1 MLEKI
6 FTFSFV
12 TLLSRILGLARD
24 TLIAYTLGAQGLS
37 DVFLAA
43 FRLPALFRTYFS
55 EGVLSMSFV
64 PIYSRKLQDPQEAQ
78 RFANQA
84 FTGLLVFLM
93 LLCLLLFVFTPKFLS
108 IFAPGFLTS
117 TYKFG
122 LTVELVRMMLPYMLF
137 VAVTSVIG
145 GILQTHQ
152 CFYVTAVVPVILNV
166 CMIVSALLPFW
177 SLPVYHFA
185 VGVSCAGV
193 IQFGLALYAVKK
205 RNIPVK
211 LVRPRVDK
219 EMKVFF
225 RRSGM
230 SLLSGCAAQLSVW
243 VNTIFA
249 SSIPG
254 AITYFYYSDRVNQ
267 LPQALV
273 GISMSIVLMPTIAKL
288 ARGDDTQKMIEKQNQ
303 ALDLGLTLI
312 IPSAAALIA
321 VAEPVL
327 LALLHYG
334 QFDYWAVGNT
344 APILSVLAT
353 TLPAYVI
360 CKILLMFFYAR
371 GEFGIPAILSVVSLS
386 VNGLVSYLM
395 MQHLGYVGIAVGGA
409 IGTWTNAVL
418 LMVYLRSRRLYE
430 LSDVLINK
438 LSFVFLSAAIMVVV
452 LGMCNVILE
461 PYLFQCALIKIPVL
475 VLLLAVGV
483 AVYLFTLCGIFRQKI
498 SVDGI

>member
-1 MLEKI
+1 MLGKI

-24 TLIAYTLGAQGLS
+24 MLIAYTLGAQGLS

-64 PIYSRKLQDPQEAQ
+64 PIYSKKLQDTQEAQ
-78 RFANQA
+78 RFADQV
-84 FTGLLVFLM
+84 FTGLLVFLL
-93 LLCLLLFVFTPKFLS
+93 LLCFLLFVFTPKFLS
-108 IFAPGFLTS
+108 VFAPGFLGS

-122 LTVELVRMMLPYMLF
+122 LTVELVRIMLPYMLF
-137 VAVTSVIG
+137 VAITSVIG

-152 CFYVTAVVPVILNV
+152 CFYITALVPVILNV
-166 CMIVSALLPFW
+166 CMIVSALCPHW
-177 SLPVYHFA
+177 SLPVYNFS

-193 IQFGLALYAVKK
+193 IQFGMALYAVKR
-205 RNIPVK
+205 RNISVK
-211 LVRPRVDK
+211 LVRPRVDE
-219 EMKVFF
+219 EMRVFLK
-225 RRSGM
+225 RSGM
-230 SLLSGCAAQLSVW
+230 SLLSGCASQLSVW

-249 SSIPG
+249 SAIPG

-267 LPQALV
+267 LPQSLV
-273 GISMSIVLMPTIAKL
+273 GISMSVVLMPTIAKL
-288 ARGDDTQKMIEKQNQ
+288 ARGDDTRKMIEKQNQ

-312 IPSAAALIA
+312 VPSAAVLIA
-321 VAEPVL
+321 MAEPVL

-353 TLPAYVI
+353 TLPAYVV

-371 GEFGIPAILSVVSLS
+371 GEFGIPAIFAVASLCAS
-386 VNGLVSYLM
+386 GAVSYVM
-395 MQHLGYVGIAVGGA
+395 MRFWGSVGIAVGSA
-409 IGTWTNAVL
+409 VGTWLNAIF
-418 LMVYLRSRRLYE
+418 LMIYLRARNLYE
-430 LSDVLINK
+430 FSDVLINK
-438 LSFVFLSAAIMVVV
+438 LSFVFLSATIMVVV
-452 LGMCNVILE
+452 LGMCSAILA
-461 PYLFQCALIKIPVL
+461 PYLFQGALIKIVVI

-483 AVYLFTLCGIFRQKI
+483 AVYLFTLCGIFRQQI
-498 SVDGI
+498 SVGDI